1 MTHSQKLWWRR
12 PLRVLQTNLQVR
24 DTPQMVPEEIAAQ
37 TEAISANL
45 LVVNFGG
52 IYAWYDSKVPFH
64 HVNEFLPKDFDLM
77 AEILRAC
84 HARGIRV
91 AARFDFSKAD
101 DRAFQCHPEWFV
113 RCGNGEPKSY
123 GQGRPG
129 DWSRLMT
136 TCLSAGYRNEEL
148 AVPVLK
154 EVLARYDIDG
164 IFFNAPHYEFC
175 SCPLCRERYRQRL
188 GEEMPEFPEHTPA
201 TPGLPAGL
209 HPEWPAIVFQENM
222 ALLYKTVKDCAPELP
237 VILYYNGYSSDHLA
251 ERAAIS
257 DLLCTEAQ
265 DILSK
270 GRGDI
275 PETWRPAISMR
286 MGRSLPDAP
295 VPFGIIH
302 SCPGM
307 DWRHTGLPT
316 AEYEFWMSG
325 IPANGGSIW
334 HSVTGFERTISDKR
348 IYRSIGK
355 INRLTAKAEPYMEDA
370 QSAAEAA
377 LLWDGPASGWAE
389 GLLACHLP
397 FDLCCPG
404 QLTPEKLARYR
415 LVILPEQFRPD
426 EAASQ
431 VLEQYVRGG
440 GRLLA
445 ECQSLHPVLAGVLGV
460 ERVLHRSGYLAASY
474 LRVEDFDALGF
485 AETPLLPHR
494 GETLYCKP
502 SADARML
509 LTLVPPFSPLDG
521 VGSPPERASILC
533 PQTDIP
539 LALLHD
545 YGEGGR
551 SVFLPFR
558 LGHLIETFG
567 LPEHIELLKKL
578 AWLLLDHAPFFE
590 LDAPSGV
597 QATLFQK
604 DGQYLVHLI
613 NGVGKR
619 PLQENLPLSDLCFRL
634 RAPIRSV
641 QSLLEDTSIEVIPHP
656 DGSTAVRLKELR
668 LWNALLVNC
677 QEEGTL

>member
-1 MTHSQKLWWRR
+1 
-12 PLRVLQTNLQVR
+12 
-24 DTPQMVPEEIAAQ
+24 
-37 TEAISANL
+37 
-45 LVVNFGG
+45 
-52 IYAWYDSKVPFH
+52 
-64 HVNEFLPKDFDLM
+64 
-77 AEILRAC
+77 
-84 HARGIRV
+84 
-91 AARFDFSKAD
+91 
-101 DRAFQCHPEWFV
+101 
-113 RCGNGEPKSY
+113 
-123 GQGRPG
+123 
-129 DWSRLMT
+129 MT
-136 TCLSAGYRNEEL
+136 TCLSAGYRNGEV

-154 EVLARYDIDG
+154 EVIERYDIDG

-175 SCPLCRERYRQRL
+175 SCPLCRERYRQNF
-188 GEEMPEFPEHTPA
+188 GEDMPEFPDHTPA
-201 TPGLPAGL
+201 SPGMPAGL
-209 HPEWPAIVFQENM
+209 HPQWPSIVFQENM
-222 ALLYKTVKDCAPELP
+222 ARLYKTVKDHAPELP

-265 DILSK
+265 DILS
-270 GRGDI
+270 RGCKDM
-275 PETWRPAISMR
+275 PETWRPAVSMR
-286 MGRSLPDAP
+286 MGRSLGDTPLGDTP
-295 VPFGIIH
+295 PPFGIIH

-334 HSVTGFERTISDKR
+334 HSVTGFDRTITDKR

-355 INRLTAKAEPYMEDA
+355 LNRLTAKVEPYMEDA
-370 QSAAEAA
+370 RPAAEVA
-377 LLWDGPASGWAE
+377 LLWDTPASGWAQ
-389 GLLACHLP
+389 GLLSCHLP
-397 FDLCCPG
+397 FDLCCPE
-404 QLTPEKLARYR
+404 QLTLEKLSRYR
-415 LVILPEQFRPD
+415 LVILPEQYKPD
-426 EAASQ
+426 ETGSQ
-431 VLEQYVRGG
+431 ILEQYVRGG

-445 ECQSLHPVLAGVLGV
+445 ECQSLDPVLAGVLGV
-460 ERVLHRSGYLAASY
+460 ERALYRSGYLAASY

-502 SADARML
+502 LADAHTL

-533 PQTDIP
+533 PKTDIP
-539 LALLHD
+539 LALLHN
-545 YGEGGR
+545 YGAGGR

-578 AWLLLDHAPFFE
+578 AWLLLDHTPFFQ

-604 DGQYLVHLI
+604 GGQYLVHLI

-619 PLQENLPLSDLCFRL
+619 PLQENIPLFDLCFRL
-634 RAPIRSV
+634 RAPIQSV
-641 QSLLEDTSIEVIPHP
+641 QPLLEDTPIEVTACP
-656 DGSTAVRLKELR
+656 DGSTSVHLKELR
-668 LWNALLVNC
+668 LWNALLVSC
-677 QEEGTL
+677 HKEETL